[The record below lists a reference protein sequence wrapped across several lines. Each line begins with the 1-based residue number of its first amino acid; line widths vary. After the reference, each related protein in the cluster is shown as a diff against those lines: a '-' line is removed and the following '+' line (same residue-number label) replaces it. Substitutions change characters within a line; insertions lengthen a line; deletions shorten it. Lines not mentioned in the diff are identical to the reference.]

1 MMKRFL
7 SVLCIVT
14 LGASLPAMA
23 ETTWTFNGPKGGTAS
38 GGRDCAGG
46 GNGSY
51 ACSGQ
56 STYVG
61 PEGRTATRTWQ
72 GTGTATGGARHIT
85 TTGPN
90 GQTFN
95 GTRSWQRGN

>member
-1 MMKRFL
+1 MTRFL

-23 ETTWTFNGPKGGTAS
+23 DTTWTFNGPKGGTAS
-38 GGRDCAGG
+38 GTRDCAGS

-56 STYVG
+56 SSYVG

-72 GTGTATGGARHIT
+72 STGTAAGGERTTT
-85 TTGPN
+85 TTGRN
-90 GQTFN
+90 GQTYSS
-95 GTRSWQRGN
+95 TRSWQRGN